1 MVQQIQQR
9 KLEANLLNRQGR
21 DLDRISVIDSTQP
34 TPMPLQDSN
43 VLIKPIQSPPISW
56 QDTAD
61 KIKATRKP
69 TKRAP
74 SQLDAIQ
81 KLLQEQKTV
90 K

>member
-1 MVQQIQQR
+1 
-9 KLEANLLNRQGR
+9 
-21 DLDRISVIDSTQP
+21 
-34 TPMPLQDSN
+34 MPLQDSN